1 MTVDDAVVPGPVPV
15 TGPVHVL
22 RRGGAVARIGELA
35 AVLRE
40 FSVDGVRYTETW
52 GDDRLPPLGC
62 GIVLV
67 PWPNRVA
74 DGRWPYRGAVQQ
86 LDITEV
92 STGHASHGL
101 LRNTAYLPVRQDEAV
116 LEQQAAVYP
125 QHGWPGTLRT
135 WVRHELT
142 DDGLIV
148 THGLTNV
155 GDREVPFGVG
165 AHPYLRVGDVP
176 VDDLTVT
183 VAAATYAAIDDRKI
197 PTGLHPVDGTD
208 HDLRSGVRV
217 GDRLGHNHALTDLTP
232 VDGPDGPRFEHRVT
246 APDGRGVVLWADPSF
261 GFAQVYVPP
270 NFPGQDGTGVTERT
284 ALAIEPMTCNADALN
299 NGQGLRWLEPGRSWT
314 GSWGLT
320 PID

>member
-1 MTVDDAVVPGPVPV
+1 MTTDQATDRPTPA
-15 TGPVHVL
+15 TGPVHTL
-22 RRGGAVARIGELA
+22 RRGTAVARIGELA

-52 GDDRLPPLGC
+52 ADDRLPPMGC

-74 DGRWPYRGAVQQ
+74 DGRWTYRGAAQQ
-86 LDITEV
+86 LDVTEV

-101 LRNTAYLPVRQDEAV
+101 LRNTAYVTVDFGDDV
-116 LEQQAAVYP
+116 LEQRADVYP
-125 QHGWPGTLRT
+125 QHGWPGTLQT

-142 DDGLIV
+142 GDGLAV
-148 THGLTNV
+148 THGLINIGSV
-155 GDREVPFGVG
+155 EVPFGVG

-176 VDDLTVT
+176 VDELTVT
-183 VAAATYAAIDDRKI
+183 VAAASYAETDERMI
-197 PTGLHPVDGTD
+197 PTGLHPVEGTE
-208 HDLRSGVRV
+208 HDFRGGARV

-232 VDGPDGPRFEHRVT
+232 VGDRYEHRVT
-246 APDGRGVVLWADPSF
+246 APDGRGVVLWADASF

-270 NFPGQDGTGVTERT
+270 NFPGEDGTRT
-284 ALAIEPMTCNADALN
+284 GLAIEPMTCNADALN
-299 NGQGLRWLEPGRSWT
+299 NGQGLRWLHPGERWT